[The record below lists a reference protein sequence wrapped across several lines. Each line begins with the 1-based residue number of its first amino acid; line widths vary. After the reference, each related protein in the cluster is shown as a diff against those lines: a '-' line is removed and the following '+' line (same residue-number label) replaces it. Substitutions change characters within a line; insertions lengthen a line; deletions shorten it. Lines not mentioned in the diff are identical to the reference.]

1 MANIAN
7 AVPFPSEL
15 CAPTSRRYTPGE
27 LPKTTFRA
35 QNGATSF
42 VYFGREHVDARLELT
57 YANIIDAQAAAII
70 RHYEDLIEDQFV
82 TFEGSITNVYRGM
95 TGDVAKPT
103 TLRGAVEDGLKTLR
117 WKYDGPPQI
126 TSVYPGV
133 STVQCRFIGYLYGV

>member
-1 MANIAN
+1 MPNIAD
-7 AVPFPSEL
+7 AVPFPDI
-15 CAPTSRRYTPGE
+15 CTPTSRRYTPGE

-42 VYFGREHVDARLELT
+42 VYFGREHVDAQLELT
-57 YANIIDAQAAAII
+57 FANISDYKAAQVI

-82 TFEGSITNVYRGM
+82 SFKDTENGVYKGM
-95 TGDVAKPT
+95 TGNVLDNT
-103 TLRGAVEDGLKTLR
+103 TLRGAVEDGRKTLR